1 MQDVVQKDPIVEA
14 NEVLKKY
21 WTEKTLPIDPF
32 SIAYKMGLTVLSAE
46 LPDNISGALVLK
58 DRNPRIFVNH
68 KDSLERKRF
77 TCAHEIGHFIDH
89 GFDKT
94 NDVNFEHTDYRGL
107 SAQTGMEYRE
117 VFANRFAA
125 NLLMPED
132 LFALYHQRQNGDL
145 YSISLIFGVSLDA
158 AFNRK
163 LNLKKKRVV

>member
-1 MQDVVQKDPIVEA
+1 MTKDPVFEA

-46 LPDNISGALVLK
+46 LPDNVSGALVLK
-58 DRNPRIFVNH
+58 NRNHRIFVNH

-77 TCAHEIGHFIDH
+77 TCAHEIGHFIDR
-89 GFDKT
+89 DKT
-94 NDVNFEHTDYRGL
+94 KDHDEYIDYRGL

-125 NLLMPED
+125 NLLMPKNDFVHYYEKHHKD
-132 LFALYHQRQNGDL
+132 LF
-145 YSISLIFGVSLDA
+145 SVCTIFEVS
-158 AFNRK
+158 FNDVMYRETMF
-163 LNLKKKRVV
+163 KKMGII